1 MGPDARQD
9 WHVESAT
16 MAQVYRGSFLN
27 IAGAARH
34 FTASGKDRLL
44 AAFEH
49 PKIGGVRKSNPF
61 GAVTSGAWKFR
72 TRLVPVRAVR
82 DGSDKGC
89 WQLRANDGRP
99 IKNSKWAP
107 DEAAEDP
114 VALLLC
120 LCVVSGESGMHGL
133 IVAQVEGNDNE
144 YVRTGVFELWKE
156 DGDDD
161 EEEEE
166 EKEDEEEAKKCFAPR
181 RRSVACGSWVSS

>member
-89 WQLRANDGRP
+89 WQSRANDGRP

-120 LCVVSGESGMHGL
+120 LCVVLGESGMHGL

-161 EEEEE
+161 DEEEEEE
-166 EKEDEEEAKKCFAPR
+166 EK
-181 RRSVACGSWVSS
+181 